1 VIIGNVNR
9 SKEAVSYLNSISI
22 LDLIV
27 LLKSSRLAQVWDHAS
42 LSFYCAHADLRDLV
56 RYKTILSFILEV
68 AMSVDCNRAVEWD
81 GKVLTGL
88 VVVNGVPTKVTADR
102 ATIHAYATGF
112 SDALT
117 WEIDRFRSQIFEKL
131 MPFFIRQNS

>member
-9 SKEAVSYLNSISI
+9 SKEAVSCVNSISTI
-22 LDLIV
+22 DLIV
-27 LLKSSRLAQVWDHAS
+27 LLESSRLAQFFGIMPLYPS
-42 LSFYCAHADLRDLV
+42 AHADLRDLV

>member
-1 VIIGNVNR
+1 M
-9 SKEAVSYLNSISI
+9 
-22 LDLIV
+22 
-27 LLKSSRLAQVWDHAS
+27 
-42 LSFYCAHADLRDLV
+42 
-56 RYKTILSFILEV
+56 LEV
-68 AMSVDCNRAVEWD
+68 AMSVDCSRAVEWD